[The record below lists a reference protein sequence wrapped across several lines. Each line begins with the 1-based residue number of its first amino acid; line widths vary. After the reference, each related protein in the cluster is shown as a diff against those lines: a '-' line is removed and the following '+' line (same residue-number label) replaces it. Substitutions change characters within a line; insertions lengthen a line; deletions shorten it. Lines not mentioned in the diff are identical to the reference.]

1 MCERFC
7 FRAHPCSLRSSDF
20 SCIHVW
26 TSRVFVTCSFRAS
39 LCLSSPS
46 ICYCYYRCSTRPVFA
61 SFLRRTVVRS
71 SSMFLIGAQC
81 GSQSPRFASR
91 IRVTL
96 TDCCIIAMTLAS
108 NNDNFERVFFDV
120 SSDGCSCVSVAN
132 VCPRFKMSS
141 RFVVVSILLTH
152 HSISSFEAKSA
163 CNWFAPNSFLVF

>member
-1 MCERFC
+1 MPDDISNICLLHFVFFHVLTDERGFSVCEWFC

-39 LCLSSPS
+39 LCLSSLS
-46 ICYCYYRCSTRPVFA
+46 ICYCYYRCSAHPVFA

-108 NNDNFERVFFDV
+108 NNDNFERVFF
-120 SSDGCSCVSVAN
+120 STCQAMVA
-132 VCPRFKMSS
+132 CASMSLMYAL
-141 RFVVVSILLTH
+141 F
-152 HSISSFEAKSA
+152 
-163 CNWFAPNSFLVF
+163 